1 MFGSNIGKHGRK
13 GAHGFGHHGFGYHG
27 HRHHGHHG
35 HHGHFAA
42 GFDGGFEG
50 GPFGRG
56 GFGGGGFGG
65 GGFGG
70 GRGGGRGFGGRRG
83 KLYDGDELRLL
94 VLSLLAD
101 APQHGYQIIRAFAEQ
116 SGGAYQPS
124 PGVLYPLLVM
134 LSEMEL
140 VVEVD
145 TAGGKRRLFAISD
158 LGRAEIEGK
167 GEQIEAL
174 FARLKAL
181 AAQAERTDG
190 APVRRAVHNLRAAIM
205 ERLGREGA
213 GEDLPFEVARIID
226 EATQKIE
233 RL

>member
-1 MFGSNIGKHGRK
+1 MFGSNIGSHWGKHGRR
-13 GAHGFGHHGFGYHG
+13 GAHGFGHHG
-27 HRHHGHHG
+27 HH

-42 GFDGGFEG
+42 GFEGGFEG
-50 GPFGRG
+50 GPCGRG
-56 GFGGGGFGG
+56 GFGGGFGG
-65 GGFGG
+65 GGFG

-94 VLSLLAD
+94 VLALLAD

-190 APVRRAVHNLRAAIM
+190 APVRRAVHNLRAAVM

>member
-1 MFGSNIGKHGRK
+1 LGANIVAGSPPVSTEVLTVVRL
-13 GAHGFGHHGFGYHG
+13 A
-27 HRHHGHHG
+27 R
-35 HHGHFAA
+35 AA
-42 GFDGGFEG
+42 SAVVGVALAEAAA
-50 GPFGRG
+50 
-56 GFGGGGFGG
+56 
-65 GGFGG
+65 
-70 GRGGGRGFGGRRG
+70 
-83 KLYDGDELRLL
+83 L
-94 VLSLLAD
+94 VAVAVDSAD
-101 APQHGYQIIRAFAEQ
+101 AGANFMMAMNCACLSSRSWPMRQHGYQLIRAFAEK

-145 TAGGKRRLFAISD
+145 TAGSKRRLFAISET
-158 LGRAEIEGK
+158 GRAEIEGK

-174 FARLKAL
+174 FGRLTAL

-190 APVRRAVHNLRAAIM
+190 APVRRAVHNLRAAVM

-213 GEDLPFEVARIID
+213 SSELPFEVARIID

>member
-1 MFGSNIGKHGRK
+1 MFGISNEKYRARGMFGQGRQA
-13 GAHGFGHHGFGYHG
+13 GRRAGRGRGCGQ
-27 HRHHGHHG
+27 
-35 HHGHFAA
+35 FAA
-42 GFDGGFEG
+42 GADGGFEG

-56 GFGGGGFGG
+56 FGGRGFGGGGFGG

-70 GRGGGRGFGGRRG
+70 GKGGFGGRRG
-83 KLYDGDELRLL
+83 KLFDGEELRLL
-94 VLSLLAD
+94 VLALLRD
-101 APQHGYQIIRAFAEQ
+101 APQHGYQLIRAFAQ
-116 SGGAYQPS
+116 HSGGAYQPS

-140 VVEVD
+140 VAEVD

-167 GEQIEAL
+167 EEQIAAL
-174 FARLKAL
+174 LARLKAL
-181 AAQAERTDG
+181 ADQAERTDG
-190 APVRRAVHNLRAAIM
+190 APVRRAVHNLRAAVM
-205 ERLGREGA
+205 ERLGREGVSP
-213 GEDLPFEVARIID
+213 DLPFEVARIID

>member
-1 MFGSNIGKHGRK
+1 MFGMNRNRGRHGMDGRGCGPK
-13 GAHGFGHHGFGYHG
+13 GHGEHGFGERGHGGGRG
-27 HRHHGHHG
+27 HYGRW
-35 HHGHFAA
+35 AA
-42 GFDGGFEG
+42 GFEGGFEG
-50 GPFGRG
+50 EPFGK
-56 GFGGGGFGG
+56 

-70 GRGGGRGFGGRRG
+70 GRGGGFGGGRGFGGRRG

-94 VLSLLAD
+94 VLSLLRD
-101 APQHGYQIIRAFAEQ
+101 APQHGYQLIRAFAEQ

-167 GEQIEAL
+167 DEQIEAL

-213 GEDLPFEVARIID
+213 AQDLPFEVARIID

>member
-1 MFGSNIGKHGRK
+1 MFGSNIGKHGRS
-13 GAHGFGHHGFGYHG
+13 GAHGFGHHGLG
-27 HRHHGHHG
+27 HNGHHG
-35 HHGHFAA
+35 RFAA
-42 GFDGGFEG
+42 GFEG

-56 GFGGGGFGG
+56 GFGGGFGGGRGG
-65 GGFGG
+65 GGFG
-70 GRGGGRGFGGRRG
+70 GGGRGFGGRRG

-94 VLSLLAD
+94 VLALLAD
-101 APQHGYQIIRAFAEQ
+101 APQHGYQIIRAFAER

-190 APVRRAVHNLRAAIM
+190 APVRRAVHNLRAAVM

>member
-13 GAHGFGHHGFGYHG
+13 GAHGFGHHG
-27 HRHHGHHG
+27 HRQHGHHD
-35 HHGHFAA
+35 HHGRFAA

-70 GRGGGRGFGGRRG
+70 RGGGRGFGGRRG

-94 VLSLLAD
+94 VLALLAD

-158 LGRAEIEGK
+158 LGRGEIEGK
-167 GEQIEAL
+167 TEQIEAL

-205 ERLGREGA
+205 ERLGRDGA

>member
-1 MFGSNIGKHGRK
+1 MFGSNIGSHWGKHGRR
-13 GAHGFGHHGFGYHG
+13 GAHGFGHHG
-27 HRHHGHHG
+27 HH

-42 GFDGGFEG
+42 GFEGGFEG

-56 GFGGGGFGG
+56 GFGGGFGG
-65 GGFGG
+65 GGFG

-94 VLSLLAD
+94 VLALLAD

-190 APVRRAVHNLRAAIM
+190 APVRRAVHNLRAAVM

>member
-1 MFGSNIGKHGRK
+1 MFGMNIGRHKGRR
-13 GAHGFGHHGFGYHG
+13 GFG
-27 HRHHGHHG
+27 HGHHG
-35 HHGHFAA
+35 HHAA
-42 GFDGGFEG
+42 GFDGGMDG
-50 GPFGRG
+50 GPFGKGGFGGR

-70 GRGGGRGFGGRRG
+70 RGFGGGRRG

-94 VLSLLAD
+94 VLSLLRD
-101 APQHGYQIIRAFAEQ
+101 APQHGYQLIRAFAEK

-145 TAGGKRRLFAISD
+145 TAGSKRRLFAISD

-167 GEQIEAL
+167 DEQIEAL
-174 FARLKAL
+174 FARLAAL

-190 APVRRAVHNLRAAIM
+190 APVRRAVHNLRAAVM

-213 GEDLPFEVARIID
+213 GADLPFEVARIID
-226 EATQKIE
+226 EATQRIE

>member
-1 MFGSNIGKHGRK
+1 MIEMKEIAMFGLNIGKHRGR
-13 GAHGFGHHGFGYHG
+13 GERGHGCGG
-27 HRHHGHHG
+27 RG

-42 GFDGGFEG
+42 GFGGGFDGGFEG

-56 GFGGGGFGG
+56 GRG

-70 GRGGGRGFGGRRG
+70 GRGGFGGRRG

-101 APQHGYQIIRAFAEQ
+101 APQHGYQLIRAFAEQ

-158 LGRAEIEGK
+158 LGRAEIAGK
-167 GEQIEAL
+167 EEQIEAL

-190 APVRRAVHNLRAAIM
+190 APVRRAVHNMRAAIM

-213 GEDLPFEVARIID
+213 SEDLPFDVARIID

>member
-1 MFGSNIGKHGRK
+1 MFGSSIGNHWGKHGRR
-13 GAHGFGHHGFGYHG
+13 GAHGFGHHGH
-27 HRHHGHHG
+27 HHGHHG
-35 HHGHFAA
+35 PHGRFAA

-65 GGFGG
+65 PRGGGGF
-70 GRGGGRGFGGRRG
+70 GGGRGFGGRRG

-94 VLSLLAD
+94 VLALLAD
-101 APQHGYQIIRAFAEQ
+101 APQHGYQIIRAFAEK

-190 APVRRAVHNLRAAIM
+190 APVRRAVHNLRAAVM
-205 ERLGREGA
+205 ERLGRDGA

>member
-1 MFGSNIGKHGRK
+1 MFGMNIGKHRGR
-13 GAHGFGHHGFGYHG
+13 GGRCFGGRGCG
-27 HRHHGHHG
+27 PEGWGGEHRGR
-35 HHGHFAA
+35 FAA
-42 GFDGGFEG
+42 GFDGGFDG
-50 GPFGRG
+50 GPFGKGGFGSGRG
-56 GFGGGGFGG
+56 GFGGGG
-65 GGFGG
+65 GFDG
-70 GRGGGRGFGGRRG
+70 GRGGFGGRRG

-101 APQHGYQIIRAFAEQ
+101 APQHGYQLIRAFAEK

-145 TAGGKRRLFAISD
+145 TAGSKRRLFAISET
-158 LGRAEIEGK
+158 GREEIEGK

-174 FARLKAL
+174 FGRLTAL

-190 APVRRAVHNLRAAIM
+190 APVRRAVHNLRAAVM

-213 GEDLPFEVARIID
+213 SSELPFEVARIID

>member
-1 MFGSNIGKHGRK
+1 MFGSNIGKHGRR
-13 GAHGFGHHGFGYHG
+13 GAHGFGHHGLG
-27 HRHHGHHG
+27 HNGHHER
-35 HHGHFAA
+35 FAA
-42 GFDGGFEG
+42 GFEGGFDG

-56 GFGGGGFGG
+56 GFGGGFGGGRGG
-65 GGFGG
+65 GGFG
-70 GRGGGRGFGGRRG
+70 GGGRGFGGRRG

-94 VLSLLAD
+94 VLALLAD
-101 APQHGYQIIRAFAEQ
+101 APQHGYQIIRAFAER

-190 APVRRAVHNLRAAIM
+190 APVRRAVHNLRAAVM